1 MKNSLDLKRKTLIWI
16 HLLTSLPRCQALKA
30 RFSRMTETAIY
41 LGTLKL
47 SHPEPRGVIEIRAS
61 GDLRHLLLKVS
72 LNAGGRLLFSHLHT
86 LNLYTVYICACMN
99 EHLHETLTPL
109 CLSFHLSAFVKSI
122 WKVNERHY
130 SHLWLWHHFS
140 VFTLFHIIYLL

>member
-1 MKNSLDLKRKTLIWI
+1 M
-16 HLLTSLPRCQALKA
+16 
-30 RFSRMTETAIY
+30 METAIY

-61 GDLRHLLLKVS
+61 GDLCHLLLKVS

-99 EHLHETLTPL
+99 EHRDPHAALSICL
-109 CLSFHLSAFVKSI
+109 CEKHLKS
-122 WKVNERHY
+122 E
-130 SHLWLWHHFS
+130 
-140 VFTLFHIIYLL
+140 